1 MSAKEGKEASFEK
14 RFLDGP
20 IDVAEIQG
28 GVWGIGGLRF
38 DFGF

>member
-1 MSAKEGKEASFEK
+1 MSAKEGKEASFQE

-20 IDVAEIQG
+20 IDVAEVQG
-28 GVWGIGGLRF
+28 GVWGVRRLRF